1 MTIVTLGLDLGKNWI
16 HVVALDA
23 EGRIVLRRRVG
34 RDRLLKQTVNM
45 PACLIGMEAC
55 CGAHHLGRALAAQ
68 GHTVR
73 LMPPQYVKPFVKS
86 NKNDYRDAEA
96 GAEAVQ
102 RPTMRFVPLKSEA
115 QLDLQTIHRVRQRLV
130 GRRTALINQLRAILL
145 ERGITVPQRRR
156 VLEARLPAICAD
168 EEDRLSP
175 RVRHLI
181 EDLRAE
187 WGALDGRIAAFDA
200 ELAAAA
206 KRDDVCRRLCEIPG
220 IGALNA
226 TALVAAVGNG
236 TAFEKGRDLAAWL
249 GLVPREYSTRPGV
262 SSACSAS
269 ANGGTSICALSWC
282 TVRALPCRIWQ
293 RGTTPSASGC
303 GGLSRATGTSPSW
316 RWPTSWRGSPGRCSP
331 ANAATARGPTPN
343 LDGRHAR
350 ETANGTALVCGH
362 DCSDGRTVE
371 PASRKPGSKNGLL

>member
-23 EGRIVLRRRVG
+23 EGRIVLRRRVR

-45 PACLIGMEAC
+45 PSCLIGMEAC

-96 GAEAVQ
+96 GAEAVR

-145 ERGITVPQRRR
+145 ERGITVPQGRR

-181 EDLRAE
+181 EDL
-187 WGALDGRIAAFDA
+187 ALGSAAR
-200 ELAAAA
+200 LADKARYGPASGQA
-206 KRDDVCRRLCEIPG
+206 HG
-220 IGALNA
+220 
-226 TALVAAVGNG
+226 
-236 TAFEKGRDLAAWL
+236 
-249 GLVPREYSTRPGV
+249 RPG
-262 SSACSAS
+262 ACCE
-269 ANGGTSICALSWC
+269 NG
-282 TVRALPCRIWQ
+282 RRD
-293 RGTTPSASGC
+293 
-303 GGLSRATGTSPSW
+303 
-316 RWPTSWRGSPGRCSP
+316 SP
-331 ANAATARGPTPN
+331 A
-343 LDGRHAR
+343 DSGR
-350 ETANGTALVCGH
+350 
-362 DCSDGRTVE
+362 
-371 PASRKPGSKNGLL
+371 ASRSFG